1 MARLTRRDKNNN
13 NNNSSGNRP
22 AMPRVIISA
31 AVSVDGKISL
41 AGGRR
46 GPRSRARAPAR
57 LSSESDVSRVHRLR
71 AKCDAILVGV
81 NTVLSDDPLLT
92 VRHARAGRK
101 RGGGAAATGSQPVR
115 VVLDSMARTP
125 PASKVAATSPG
136 TRTIIAV
143 SGTAPERRILAL
155 RRTGAEVVTVG
166 RKAVDVRRLLS
177 RLAKDG
183 IRSVL
188 VEGGGTTNWEFLRR
202 SLVDEI
208 VVAVSPYV
216 LGGGLRGAV
225 SLVEGSGFP
234 SVSGSPKLS
243 LRSARRLGDHVIL
256 SYDVGAGDGGN
267 GNGDGSSSNGDGIRR
282 PRRAGSRT

>member
-1 MARLTRRDKNNN
+1 
-13 NNNSSGNRP
+13 
-22 AMPRVIISA
+22 MPRVIISA

-41 AGGRR
+41 ARGRR
-46 GPRSRARAPAR
+46 GPRSRARAPAK

-71 AKCDAILVGV
+71 AKCDAILVGL
-81 NTVLSDDPLLT
+81 NTVLSDDPMLT

-101 RGGGAAATGSQPVR
+101 RGRGGDAATGSQPVR
-115 VVLDSMARTP
+115 VILDSMARIP
-125 PASKVAATSPG
+125 PASKIITTSLRI
-136 TRTIIAV
+136 RTIIAV

-155 RRTGAEVVTVG
+155 RRTGAEVVTMG
-166 RKAVDVRRLLS
+166 RKEVDVRRLLS

-202 SLVDEI
+202 NLVDEI

-225 SLVEGSGFP
+225 SLVEGEGFP

-256 SYDVGAGDGGN
+256 SYDVVDNNGGN
-267 GNGDGSSSNGDGIRR
+267 RNV
-282 PRRAGSRT
+282 

>member
-1 MARLTRRDKNNN
+1 MARLTRQ
-13 NNNSSGNRP
+13 NNNSNSSRRP

-41 AGGRR
+41 AGGR
-46 GPRSRARAPAR
+46 GSRSRARMTAK
-57 LSSESDVSRVHRLR
+57 LSSASDMSRVHRLR
-71 AKCDAILVGV
+71 ARCDAILVGL
-81 NTVLSDDPLLT
+81 NTVLSDDPMLT

-101 RGGGAAATGSQPVR
+101 KSGGDDADAAAAAGSQPVR
-115 VVLDSMARTP
+115 VILDSMAKIPT
-125 PASKVAATSPG
+125 ASKIITTSPRI
-136 TRTIIAV
+136 RTIVAV
-143 SGTAPERRILAL
+143 SGAAPERRILAL
-155 RRTGAEVVTVG
+155 RRRGAEVVTMG
-166 RKAVDVRRLLS
+166 RKTVDARRLLNH
-177 RLAKDG
+177 LAKDG

-202 SLVDEI
+202 NLVDEI

-225 SLVEGSGFP
+225 SLVEGAGFP

-256 SYDVGAGDGGN
+256 SYDVGADNSGDGN
-267 GNGDGSSSNGDGIRR
+267 RNPS
-282 PRRAGSRT
+282 RAGARM

>member
-1 MARLTRRDKNNN
+1 MARLTRRN
-13 NNNSSGNRP
+13 NNNSSSSSNRP
-22 AMPRVIISA
+22 AMPRVILSA

-71 AKCDAILVGV
+71 AKCDAILVGL

-92 VRHARAGRK
+92 VRHTRAGRK
-101 RGGGAAATGSQPVR
+101 RGGDDDAAAADASSQPVR

-125 PASKVAATSPG
+125 PASKVVATIPEI
-136 TRTIIAV
+136 RTIIAV
-143 SGTAPERRILAL
+143 SGAAPERRILAL

-166 RKAVDVRRLLS
+166 RKAVDVRRLLI

-202 SLVDEI
+202 NLVDEI
-208 VVAVSPYV
+208 IVAVSPYV
-216 LGGGLRGAV
+216 LGGGLHGAV
-225 SLVEGSGFP
+225 SLVEGPGFP

-256 SYDVGAGDGGN
+256 SYDVVGNSGGDGN
-267 GNGDGSSSNGDGIRR
+267 KS
-282 PRRAGSRT
+282 

>member
-1 MARLTRRDKNNN
+1 MARLTRRDSNG
-13 NNNSSGNRP
+13 SSSRRP
-22 AMPRVIISA
+22 ALPRVIISA

-41 AGGRR
+41 AGGR
-46 GPRSRARAPAR
+46 GPRSRARATAK

-71 AKCDAILVGV
+71 ARCDAILVGL

-101 RGGGAAATGSQPVR
+101 RGGGRGVTTGSRPVR
-115 VVLDSMARTP
+115 VVLDSMARIP
-125 PASKVAATSPG
+125 PASKVVVTSPE

-143 SGTAPERRILAL
+143 SGAAPERRILAL
-155 RRTGAEVVTVG
+155 RRRGAEVVTVG
-166 RKAVDVRRLLS
+166 RKAVDVQRLLGH
-177 RLAKDG
+177 LAKDG

-202 SLVDEI
+202 NLVDEI

-225 SLVEGSGFP
+225 SLVEGAGFP

-256 SYDVGAGDGGN
+256 SYDVDAGN
-267 GNGDGSSSNGDGIRR
+267 GGSGSGSGARR
-282 PRRAGSRT
+282 PRRASAHP

>member
-1 MARLTRRDKNNN
+1 
-13 NNNSSGNRP
+13 
-22 AMPRVIISA
+22 MPRVILSA

-57 LSSESDVSRVHRLR
+57 LSSEPDVSRVHRLR
-71 AKCDAILVGV
+71 ARCDAILVGV
-81 NTVLSDDPLLT
+81 NTILSDDPLLT

-101 RGGGAAATGSQPVR
+101 GGEGATATASQPTR
-115 VVLDSMARTP
+115 IVLDSMARTP
-125 PASKVAATSPG
+125 PASKVVSTSPG
-136 TRTIIAV
+136 TRTIIVV

-155 RRTGAEVVTVG
+155 RRTGAEVVTMG

-202 SLVDEI
+202 NLVDEI

-225 SLVEGSGFP
+225 SLVEGPGFP
-234 SVSGSPKLS
+234 SVPDSPKLS

-256 SYDVGAGDGGN
+256 SYDVGAWDGDN
-267 GNGDGSSSNGDGIRR
+267 GSSSSTSNGGGSIRR

>member
-1 MARLTRRDKNNN
+1 LTRRN
-13 NNNSSGNRP
+13 NNNSSNRP

-41 AGGRR
+41 ARGR

-71 AKCDAILVGV
+71 AKCDAILVGL

-101 RGGGAAATGSQPVR
+101 KGGGGDATAGSQPVR
-115 VVLDSMARTP
+115 VILDSMARIP
-125 PASKVAATSPG
+125 PASKVIVTSPG
-136 TRTIIAV
+136 IRTIIAV
-143 SGTAPERRILAL
+143 SGAAPERRILAL
-155 RRTGAEVVTVG
+155 RRTGAEVVTMG
-166 RKAVDVRRLLS
+166 RKEVDVRRLLS
-177 RLAKDG
+177 HLAKDG

-202 SLVDEI
+202 NLVDEI

-225 SLVEGSGFP
+225 SLVEGEGFP

-256 SYDVGAGDGGN
+256 SYDVVGN
-267 GNGDGSSSNGDGIRR
+267 SGSSDGNRR
-282 PRRAGSRT
+282 PSRTGVRM